1 MLTYPSTYG
10 IFDDNILEVI
20 DIIHIAGGQIYLDGA
35 NMNAMCGLIKIGD
48 FGADVCH
55 LNLHKTFCIP
65 HGGGGPGVG
74 TIGFMKHLAP
84 FVPGHSVLPI
94 NGRTEGAVSGS
105 PWGNAG
111 VLPIAYSYIKMSG
124 KKGLLKTSQMAIL
137 NANYIATKLSPVYNI
152 KYKSDTGRVAH
163 EVIIDVNELK

>member
-1 MLTYPSTYG
+1 
-10 IFDDNILEVI
+10 
-20 DIIHIAGGQIYLDGA
+20 
-35 NMNAMCGLIKIGD
+35 
-48 FGADVCH
+48 
-55 LNLHKTFCIP
+55 
-65 HGGGGPGVG
+65 
-74 TIGFMKHLAP
+74 MKHLAP

-94 NGRTEGAVSGS
+94 DGRTEGAVSGS

-163 EVIIDVNELK
+163 EVIIDVNELKQHGITEEDICKRLIDYGFHAPTMSWPVAGGIMIEPTESEDLP